1 MWLTEFL
8 LQVTRCIQLVHGQN
22 METSPEIFFIPAC
35 SEETLLFDLNL
46 FKKFTNLYERI
57 LKMQASIGLKRHISA

>member
-1 MWLTEFL
+1 
-8 LQVTRCIQLVHGQN
+8 